1 MANST
6 KKTYKSRG
14 GTTRAT
20 AHRPVKA
27 RTRAK
32 APAKA
37 PTRAKAP
44 AKTRARAKALGT
56 KDLIKRGPRKSRGHS
71 RHAGASSQE
80 QQENSA
86 PIAQVLKLT
95 AASSKHQ
102 EERPDASSDRDG
114 SPEGASPQEH
124 GSSPIAPELSSTA
137 AEHQE
142 DRSGASSYED
152 GSPEGASSQEH
163 QDGSSLPAEDLSSSA
178 ASEHEG
184 DRSAASP
191 EEDSSIEDLQEHL
204 EDSSLN
210 SEREKPSD
218 GQDSSPFSA
227 LLQFQM
233 STAGLI
239 VLSTWAMVTWQQD
252 VILDLC
258 KVFGGTLYAPPR

>member
-1 MANST
+1 MSP
-6 KKTYKSRG
+6 KS
-14 GTTRAT
+14 
-20 AHRPVKA
+20 
-27 RTRAK
+27 
-32 APAKA
+32 
-37 PTRAKAP
+37 
-44 AKTRARAKALGT
+44 
-56 KDLIKRGPRKSRGHS
+56 
-71 RHAGASSQE
+71 
-80 QQENSA
+80 SA
-86 PIAQVLKLT
+86 PQAASLVSQVLMSDTQVLKLT

-191 EEDSSIEDLQEHL
+191 EEDSSIENSQEHL

-233 STAGLI
+233 STARLI

>member
-1 MANST
+1 MAKST

-20 AHRPVKA
+20 AHKPVKA

-124 GSSPIAPELSSTA
+124 
-137 AEHQE
+137 
-142 DRSGASSYED
+142 
-152 GSPEGASSQEH
+152 

-191 EEDSSIEDLQEHL
+191 EEDSSIEDSQEHL

-233 STAGLI
+233 STARLI